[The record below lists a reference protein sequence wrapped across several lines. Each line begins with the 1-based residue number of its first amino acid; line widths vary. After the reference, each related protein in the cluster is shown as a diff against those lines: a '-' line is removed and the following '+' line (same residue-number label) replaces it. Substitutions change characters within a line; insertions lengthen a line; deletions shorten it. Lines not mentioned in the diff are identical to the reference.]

1 MAGDTTALEGIEPD
15 PHVTPN
21 AAPSGGQPKPRAA
34 SRLRSLLRGRAVL
47 LRPVL
52 PLALLF
58 AWWHSHGGVP
68 REATAQVDRSEA
80 LVKALETP
88 LGKAKT
94 RQGIAMT
101 DDHWSVVAH
110 LRRVHL
116 AQGVPGEAR
125 DLSSSLDRAFH
136 DRGGTRWLYSLFP
149 GGPVH
154 QGCLI
159 AGVPEPAHSIDPASG
174 TCY

>member
-1 MAGDTTALEGIEPD
+1 MTDILKAIRSVDHDPD
-15 PHVTPN
+15 RV
-21 AAPSGGQPKPRAA
+21 A
-34 SRLRSLLRGRAVL
+34 RLRELSGWSRRSAV
-47 LRPVL
+47 
-52 PLALLF
+52 AE
-58 AWWHSHGGVP
+58 S
-68 REATAQVDRSEA
+68 
-80 LVKALETP
+80 
-88 LGKAKT
+88 T